1 MDSNRSDAVKKLGE
15 LIKDIK
21 IAMLTTADT
30 DGSLRSRPMA
40 TQTQAFDGDL
50 WFFTREHSGK
60 VDEVQREHQ
69 VNVSYAAPSDNR
81 YVSVSG
87 TGRIVTDR
95 AKIKELWSPVL
106 KAWFPKGE
114 DDPEIALIKVTA
126 EKAEYWDAP
135 SGTMVKLIGFVKAIA
150 TGKTYEPGENK
161 KLDLGGEQD
170 RPNDPD
176 RALEED
182 VTRSHA

>member
-1 MDSNRSDAVKKLGE
+1 MNPHRNDDIKKLAE
-15 LIKDIK
+15 LIKDIR
-21 IAMLTTADT
+21 IAMLPTADS

-60 VDEVQREHQ
+60 VDEVNREHQ

-106 KAWFPKGE
+106 KAWFPKGI
-114 DDPEIALIKVTA
+114 DDPEIALLK
-126 EKAEYWDAP
+126 
-135 SGTMVKLIGFVKAIA
+135 
-150 TGKTYEPGENK
+150 
-161 KLDLGGEQD
+161 
-170 RPNDPD
+170 
-176 RALEED
+176 
-182 VTRSHA
+182 